1 MSNTWP
7 TSSGCSADRRMEKWR
22 TTWICTPE
30 VSDHSLHFAYVIDAD
45 GTRIFTVLQELKS
58 ELAPVNARRVLRGH
72 SSVKKDPN
80 ELSNS
85 KAKVNHR
92 MAEQERRTA
101 TRHLLDQISAFFL
114 VQGQEK
120 VSLGE
125 LLLFGKST
133 DSRSETMVYLL
144 YCLSCHLS
152 EDR

>member
-1 MSNTWP
+1 
-7 TSSGCSADRRMEKWR
+7 MEKWR
-22 TTWICTPE
+22 TTWKCTPE
-30 VSDHSLHFAYVIDAD
+30 VSDRSLHFADAD
-45 GTRIFTVLQELKS
+45 GIRLVTVLRELES
-58 ELAPVNARRVLRGH
+58 ELTPVDARRVLRGH

-85 KAKVNHR
+85 RTKVNHR
-92 MAEQERRTA
+92 KAEQGRRTA
-101 TRHLLDQISAFFL
+101 TRHFLDQISAFFL
-114 VQGQEK
+114 VQGQKK
-120 VSLGE
+120 VSLGK